1 MRHVRSLAALLCA
14 LPVLLGTAPRPFPVR
29 DAGLFIGRVVD
40 YDTGAPLA
48 GVPVAVGTVL
58 LTGDRLPARV
68 PPGVEATATGAD
80 GTFTVPLR
88 ARAGRTYVEI
98 FPEDGHLS
106 LHTLVPPG
114 ATERTYRVSRP
125 TREEL
130 EWLRQLNADRIAN
143 GVPGDL
149 IIDEY
154 AEETA
159 RYRARSMARSGV
171 FKHGDA
177 FSYYERVGGI
187 FPSPRGRGAENIG
200 AASAPSSWRQIER
213 AFMSEKCNIDH
224 SCAQTRV
231 ADGETGHYQA
241 IVDARA
247 RWAGIAQVPDG
258 KSLWP
263 DSAKTDYY
271 AQVFVGGS

>member
-58 LTGDRLPARV
+58 LTGDKLPARV
-68 PPGVEATATGAD
+68 PP
-80 GTFTVPLR
+80 
-88 ARAGRTYVEI
+88 RAGRTYIEI

-187 FPSPRGRGAENIG
+187 FPSPR
-200 AASAPSSWRQIER
+200 
-213 AFMSEKCNIDH
+213 
-224 SCAQTRV
+224 
-231 ADGETGHYQA
+231 
-241 IVDARA
+241 
-247 RWAGIAQVPDG
+247 
-258 KSLWP
+258 
-263 DSAKTDYY
+263 
-271 AQVFVGGS
+271 

>member
-88 ARAGRTYVEI
+88 ARAG
-98 FPEDGHLS
+98 
-106 LHTLVPPG
+106 
-114 ATERTYRVSRP
+114 RTYRVSRP

-231 ADGETGHYQA
+231 AGGETGHYQA